1 MTGERIPE
9 LERVGQTSRYSVGGN
24 QKGKRGKDMKTF
36 KKVLASALAAAM
48 VVTAFPVANAEAA
61 STAKLNKTKATVY
74 AGQSTTLK
82 VTTPKTW
89 KSVKVTASKKG
100 AAAKITKVSGKKV
113 TVKAVKAG
121 TAKVTVKVTAKKA
134 GKKVSKTLKATVTV
148 KNPSLTLKA
157 ASEVAV
163 GATEQITATVKPA
176 NTKVTFTSSDETIA
190 KVDEKGVVTGVKA
203 GEVTITA
210 KAGKTTKTV
219 KMTVKDVILKDVKQ
233 TTTTK
238 LVATIAGNT
247 ANVKA
252 SDIVITNTNSK
263 ATYAVKSVSVDKSD
277 KTQVTIE
284 TYVAMA
290 DGKDYT
296 VTLAGVTKTFT
307 ATDGKITKAAISPA
321 SVVVP
326 TPASNSDGSNAN
338 DIVAKFTDTNGV
350 EIASVKPTEGTTKV
364 PTGFTY
370 VEFKVD
376 ATNNGYLSGNTLN
389 LYKVGNTAKVTV
401 IAHTGKYNASAV
413 EEGNVTAEATITGVD
428 PTAIT
433 TSAWNVKLGKRTDK
447 ASEFKNIKETK
458 LAVKDTD
465 VYAYIQRATSDGKT
479 ANAKDYTFESSN
491 NDVMTVSTASTNV
504 KDTTAVAVTPYKSGT
519 AYIIVKDAKKNVVT
533 TLAVTIGDERKVTAL
548 SLDKNSFVLSS
559 KNGIDKAV
567 TVKATAKDQYGE
579 EVAITSGLTCKNAN
593 SNATAA
599 EKIIT
604 VATNAITV
612 VNPGLTK
619 DGKDSSN
626 TYIVEYKDVKVTFT
640 IVVKAYDT
648 TTTTPAAFDLV
659 LGADNADAIVK
670 ADATSNTTISAAVVG
685 YDKNGVKVAK
695 VDAADATW
703 KLEKDGK
710 AAKDANGVTTGSSLS
725 TINVNNI
732 STGAQMAS
740 GIYTLTVSY
749 EGKNFVKT
757 FEVKNTQP
765 AVSVERIAT
774 EGAKVANCFK
784 FTYEGTEQKNV
795 KFYGLDGTIDV
806 TNTSSG
812 NVYVSKADVTVS
824 VGNNKVVL
832 TVNIGLTVNVK

>member
-1 MTGERIPE
+1 
-9 LERVGQTSRYSVGGN
+9 
-24 QKGKRGKDMKTF
+24 
-36 KKVLASALAAAM
+36 
-48 VVTAFPVANAEAA
+48 
-61 STAKLNKTKATVY
+61 
-74 AGQSTTLK
+74 
-82 VTTPKTW
+82 
-89 KSVKVTASKKG
+89 
-100 AAAKITKVSGKKV
+100 
-113 TVKAVKAG
+113 
-121 TAKVTVKVTAKKA
+121 
-134 GKKVSKTLKATVTV
+134 
-148 KNPSLTLKA
+148 
-157 ASEVAV
+157 
-163 GATEQITATVKPA
+163 
-176 NTKVTFTSSDETIA
+176 
-190 KVDEKGVVTGVKA
+190 
-203 GEVTITA
+203 
-210 KAGKTTKTV
+210 
-219 KMTVKDVILKDVKQ
+219 MTVKDVILKDVKQ

-277 KTQVTIE
+277 KTQVTVE

-296 VTLAGVTKTFT
+296 VALADVTKTFT

-326 TPASNSDGSNAN
+326 TPANNSDGSNAN
-338 DIVAKFTDTNGV
+338 DIVAKFTDANGV
-350 EIASVKPTEGTTKV
+350 EIASVKPLEGTTKV

-389 LYKVGNTAKVTV
+389 LYKVGNVAKVTV

-433 TSAWNVKLGKRTDK
+433 TSAWNVKLGKKTDN

-491 NDVMTVSTASTNV
+491 NDVMTVSTASTSV

-533 TLAVTIGDERKVTAL
+533 TLAVTIGDERKVTTL
-548 SLDKNSFVLSS
+548 SLDKNSFVLSAAPS
-559 KNGIDKAV
+559 VGDDSV

-579 EVAITSGLTCKNAN
+579 EVTITSGLTCKNAN
-593 SNATAA
+593 SNATSA
-599 EKIIT
+599 ETQIT
-604 VATNAITV
+604 PSANKVEV
-612 VNPGLTK
+612 KNPGLK

-640 IVVKAYDT
+640 IVVKAYDVNA
-648 TTTTPAAFDLV
+648 TTPAAFDLV
-659 LGADNADAIVK
+659 LGADKADAIVK
-670 ADATSNTTISAAVVG
+670 ADATGNTKISADVIG
-685 YDKNGVKVAK
+685 YDKNGVKVQK
-695 VDAADATW
+695 VDASKATW

-710 AAKDANGVTTGSSLS
+710 AAKDATGVTTGPALS

-732 STGAQMAS
+732 KTGAQMAS

-749 EGKNFVKT
+749 EGKKFVKT

-774 EGAKVANCFK
+774 SDTSVAKCFK
-784 FTYEGTEQKNV
+784 FTYEGTEQKSV
-795 KFYGLDGTIDV
+795 KFYGLDGTDV
-806 TNTSSG
+806 TSVTSKD
-812 NVYVSKADVTVS
+812 VYVSKAEVTVTLGS
-824 VGNNKVVL
+824 NKVVL
-832 TVNIGLTVNVK
+832 TVNVGLTVNVK

>member
-1 MTGERIPE
+1 MYFHCIA
-9 LERVGQTSRYSVGGN
+9 
-24 QKGKRGKDMKTF
+24 
-36 KKVLASALAAAM
+36 VLS
-48 VVTAFPVANAEAA
+48 F
-61 STAKLNKTKATVY
+61 
-74 AGQSTTLK
+74 
-82 VTTPKTW
+82 
-89 KSVKVTASKKG
+89 
-100 AAAKITKVSGKKV
+100 
-113 TVKAVKAG
+113 AG
-121 TAKVTVKVTAKKA
+121 TIVKVTAKKA

-148 KNPSLTLKA
+148 KNPALTVKA
-157 ASEVAV
+157 AATELAV
-163 GATEQITATVKPA
+163 GETTTVKA
-176 NTKVTFTSSDETIA
+176 TTKPSKTVTFKSSDEAIA
-190 KVDEKGVVTGVKA
+190 TVDAKGVVTAVKA
-203 GEVTITA
+203 GTVKITA
-210 KAGKTTKTV
+210 TAGKLSKDV
-219 KMTVKDVILKDVKQ
+219 DLTVKDVILKDVKQ
-233 TTTTK
+233 ASTTK

-252 SDIVITNTNSK
+252 SDIVITNTYSK
-263 ATYAVKSVSVDKSD
+263 ASFAVKSVSVDKAD
-277 KTQVTIE
+277 KTQVTVE

-350 EIASVKPTEGTTKV
+350 EIASVKPLEGTTKV

-389 LYKVGNTAKVTV
+389 LYKVGNVAKVTV

-433 TSAWNVKLGKRTDK
+433 TSAWNVKLGKNTDN

-533 TLAVTIGDERKVTAL
+533 TLAVTIGDERKVTTL
-548 SLDKNSFVLSS
+548 SLDKNSFVLSAAPS
-559 KNGIDKAV
+559 VGDDSV

-579 EVAITSGLTCKNAN
+579 EVTITSGLTCKNAN
-593 SNATAA
+593 SNATSAETQITTPAA
-599 EKIIT
+599 NKVE
-604 VATNAITV
+604 VQ
-612 VNPGLTK
+612 NPGLK
-619 DGKDSSN
+619 NGKDSSN
-626 TYIVEYKDVKVTFT
+626 TYIVEYKNVKVTFT
-640 IVVKAYDT
+640 IVVKAYDKT

-659 LGADNADAIVK
+659 LGADKADAIVK
-670 ADATSNTTISAAVVG
+670 ADATANTTISADVIG
-685 YDKNGVKVAK
+685 YDKNGVKVQK
-695 VDAADATW
+695 VDASKATW

-710 AAKDANGVTTGSSLS
+710 AAKDANDVTTGSALR

-732 STGAQMAS
+732 KTGAQMAS

-749 EGKNFVKT
+749 EGKKFVKT

-774 EGAKVANCFK
+774 SDTSVAKCFK
-784 FTYEGTEQKNV
+784 FTYEGTEQKSV
-795 KFYGLDGTIDV
+795 KFYGLDGTDV
-806 TNTSSG
+806 TSVTSKD
-812 NVYVSKADVTVS
+812 VYVSKAEVTVTLGS
-824 VGNNKVVL
+824 NKVVL
-832 TVNIGLTVNVK
+832 TVNVGLTVNVK

>member
-1 MTGERIPE
+1 
-9 LERVGQTSRYSVGGN
+9 
-24 QKGKRGKDMKTF
+24 MKTF

-61 STAKLNKTKATVY
+61 STAKLSATKATLYV
-74 AGQSTTLK
+74 GQSKTLK

-89 KSVKVTASKKG
+89 KSVKVKATSSKKSV
-100 AAAKITKVSGKKV
+100 ASVKKSGKKV

-134 GKKVSKTLKATVTV
+134 GKSVKKTLTFKATV

-157 ASEVAV
+157 ADVVAV
-163 GATEQITATVKPA
+163 GTTEQITATVKPA
-176 NTKVTFTSSDETIA
+176 NTKVTYTSDKTDIA
-190 KVDEKGVVTGVKA
+190 TVDEKGLVTGVKA
-203 GEVTITA
+203 GDVTITA

-277 KTQVTIE
+277 KTQVTVE

-296 VTLAGVTKTFT
+296 VALADVTKTFT

-326 TPASNSDGSNAN
+326 TPANNSDGSNAN
-338 DIVAKFTDTNGV
+338 DIVAKFTDANGV
-350 EIASVKPTEGTTKV
+350 EIASVKPLEGTTKV

-389 LYKVGNTAKVTV
+389 LYKVGNVAKVTV

-433 TSAWNVKLGKRTDK
+433 TSAWNVKLGKNTDN

-491 NDVMTVSTASTNV
+491 NDVMTVSTASTSV

-533 TLAVTIGDERKVTAL
+533 TLAVTIGDERKVTTL
-548 SLDKNSFVLSS
+548 SLDKNSFVLSAAPS
-559 KNGIDKAV
+559 VGDDSV

-579 EVAITSGLTCKNAN
+579 EVTITSGLTCKNAN
-593 SNATAA
+593 SNATSA
-599 EKIIT
+599 ETQIT
-604 VATNAITV
+604 PSANKVEV
-612 VNPGLTK
+612 KNPGLK

-640 IVVKAYDT
+640 IVVKAYDVNA
-648 TTTTPAAFDLV
+648 TTPAAFDLV
-659 LGADNADAIVK
+659 LGADKADAIVK
-670 ADATSNTTISAAVVG
+670 ADATDNTTISADVIG
-685 YDKNGVKVAK
+685 YDKNGVKVQK
-695 VDAADATW
+695 VAASKATW

-710 AAKDANGVTTGSSLS
+710 AAKDATGVTTGSSLS

-732 STGAQMAS
+732 KAGAQMAS

-749 EGKNFVKT
+749 EGKKFVKT

-795 KFYGLDGTIDV
+795 TFYGLDGTDV
-806 TNTSSG
+806 TNKSG

-832 TVNIGLTVNVK
+832 TVNIGLTVNAK

>member
-1 MTGERIPE
+1 MSIF
-9 LERVGQTSRYSVGGN
+9 LYFHCIACLS
-24 QKGKRGKDMKTF
+24 F
-36 KKVLASALAAAM
+36 
-48 VVTAFPVANAEAA
+48 
-61 STAKLNKTKATVY
+61 
-74 AGQSTTLK
+74 AGTI
-82 VTTPKTW
+82 
-89 KSVKVTASKKG
+89 VKVTPKKG
-100 AAAKITKVSGKKV
+100 
-113 TVKAVKAG
+113 KA
-121 TAKVTVKVTAKKA
+121 TN
-134 GKKVSKTLKATVTV
+134 LKATITV
-148 KNPSLTLKA
+148 KNPALSLKA
-157 ASEVAV
+157 ADVVAV

-176 NTKVTFTSSDETIA
+176 GTKVTYTSDKTDVA
-190 KVDEKGVVTGVKA
+190 TVDEKGLVTGVKA
-203 GEVTITA
+203 GDVTITA

-296 VTLAGVTKTFT
+296 VTVADVTKTFT
-307 ATDGKITKAAISPA
+307 ATDGKIVKAEISPA

-326 TPASNSDGSNAN
+326 TPANNSDGSNAN
-338 DIVAKFTDTNGV
+338 DIVAKFTDASGV
-350 EIASVKPTEGTTKV
+350 EIASVKPLEGTTKV

-389 LYKVGNTAKVTV
+389 LYKVGNTAKVTA

-428 PTAIT
+428 PTAVT
-433 TSAWNVKLGKRTDK
+433 TSAWNVKLGKKTDN

-491 NDVMTVSTASTNV
+491 NDVMTVSTAPTNV

-533 TLAVTIGDERKVTAL
+533 TLAVTIGDERKVTTL
-548 SLDKNSFVLSS
+548 SLDKNSFVLSAAPNVGDDS
-559 KNGIDKAV
+559 V

-579 EVAITSGLTCKNAN
+579 EVAITSGLKCKNAN
-593 SNATAA
+593 SNATTA
-599 EKIIT
+599 ETQIT
-604 VATNAITV
+604 TPATNKV
-612 VNPGLTK
+612 EVQNPGLK
-619 DGKDSSN
+619 NGKDSSN

-648 TTTTPAAFDLV
+648 KATTPAAFDLV
-659 LGADNADAIVK
+659 LGADKADAIVK
-670 ADATSNTTISAAVVG
+670 ADATANTTISADVIG
-685 YDKNGVKVAK
+685 YDKNGVKVQK
-695 VDAADATW
+695 VAASDAEW

-710 AAKDANGVTTGSSLS
+710 AAKDANGVTTGSALG

-732 STGAQMAS
+732 DNGAQMAS
-740 GIYTLTVSY
+740 GIYTLTVTY
-749 EGKNFVKT
+749 EGKKFVKT
-757 FEVKNTQP
+757 FEVTNTQP
-765 AVSVERIAT
+765 TVSVERIAT
-774 EGAKVANCFK
+774 SDTSVAKCFK
-784 FTYEGTEQKNV
+784 FTYEGTEQKDV
-795 KFYGLDGTIDV
+795 KFYGLDGTTDV
-806 TNTSSG
+806 TSATG
-812 NVYVSKADVTVS
+812 KDVYVSKADVTVTL
-824 VGNNKVVL
+824 GNHKVVL
-832 TVNIGLTVNVK
+832 TVNVGLTVNVK

>member
-1 MTGERIPE
+1 MLLFCCLSSNFPHILFQRIPS
-9 LERVGQTSRYSVGGN
+9 LSHFQRLSPPGYC
-24 QKGKRGKDMKTF
+24 
-36 KKVLASALAAAM
+36 
-48 VVTAFPVANAEAA
+48 
-61 STAKLNKTKATVY
+61 
-74 AGQSTTLK
+74 
-82 VTTPKTW
+82 
-89 KSVKVTASKKG
+89 
-100 AAAKITKVSGKKV
+100 
-113 TVKAVKAG
+113 
-121 TAKVTVKVTAKKA
+121 VKVTAKK
-134 GKKVSKTLKATVTV
+134 GKKAVKKTLTFKATV

-157 ASEVAV
+157 ADVVAV

-176 NTKVTFTSSDETIA
+176 NTKVTYTSDKTDVA
-190 KVDEKGVVTGVKA
+190 TVDEKGLVTGVKA

-296 VTLAGVTKTFT
+296 VALADVTKTFT

-326 TPASNSDGSNAN
+326 TPANNSDGSNAN
-338 DIVAKFTDTNGV
+338 DIVVKFTDASGV
-350 EIASVKPTEGTTKV
+350 EIASVKPLEGTTKV

-389 LYKVGNTAKVTV
+389 LYKVGNVAKVTV

-433 TSAWNVKLGKRTDK
+433 TSAWNVKLGKRTDN

-559 KNGIDKAV
+559 KSGIDNDV

-579 EVAITSGLTCKNAN
+579 EVTIASGLTCKNAN
-593 SNATAA
+593 SQIDDSK
-599 EKIIT
+599 KIDIT
-604 VATNAITV
+604 NNTIKVTK
-612 VNPGLTK
+612 PDLTK

-640 IVVKAYDT
+640 IVVKAYDLNA
-648 TTTTPAAFDLV
+648 TTPAAFDLV
-659 LGADNADAIVK
+659 LSADKADAIVK
-670 ADATSNTTISAAVVG
+670 ADATANTTISADVVG

-695 VDAADATW
+695 VAAKDATW

-710 AAKDANGVTTGSSLS
+710 AAKDANGVTTGSALS

-795 KFYGLDGTIDV
+795 KFYGLDGTADV
-806 TNTSSG
+806 TNASG

-832 TVNIGLTVNVK
+832 TVNIGLTVNAK

>member
-1 MTGERIPE
+1 
-9 LERVGQTSRYSVGGN
+9 
-24 QKGKRGKDMKTF
+24 MKTF
-36 KKVLASALAAAM
+36 KKVLASTLAAAM
-48 VVTAFPVANAEAA
+48 VVTALPVTPANAAA
-61 STAKLNKTKATVY
+61 APKLSTTKAAVY
-74 AGQSTTLK
+74 VGQSKTIK

-89 KSVKVTASKKG
+89 KSVKVKATTSKKSVAKVKASK
-100 AAAKITKVSGKKV
+100 KKV

-121 TAKVTVKVTAKKA
+121 TAKVTVKVT
-134 GKKVSKTLKATVTV
+134 GKKSGKAVKKTLKATITV

-163 GATEQITATVKPA
+163 GAKETVKATVKPA
-176 NTKVTFTSSDETIA
+176 STKVTFSSSDDAIA
-190 KVDEKGVVTGVKA
+190 TVDATTGEVTGVKA

-219 KMTVKDVILKDVKQ
+219 KMAVKDFILKDVKQ
-233 TTTTK
+233 ATTTK
-238 LVATIAGNT
+238 LTATVAGNT
-247 ANVKA
+247 AALKA
-252 SDIVITNTNSK
+252 SDFVITNTSSK
-263 ATYAVKSVSVDKSD
+263 ATVAAKSVSVDKTD
-277 KTQVTIE
+277 KTQVTVE

-296 VTLAGVTKTFT
+296 VTVADVTKTFT
-307 ATDGKITKAAISPA
+307 ATDGKIVKAEISPA

-326 TPASNSDGSNAN
+326 TPANNSDGSNAN
-338 DIVAKFTDTNGV
+338 DIVAKFTDASGV
-350 EIASVKPTEGTTKV
+350 EIASVKPLEGTTKV

-389 LYKVGNTAKVTV
+389 LYKVGNTAKVTA

-413 EEGNVTAEATITGVD
+413 EEGNITAEATITGVD
-428 PTAIT
+428 PTAVT
-433 TSAWNVKLGKRTDK
+433 TSAWNVKLGKSSDK

-491 NDVMTVSTASTNV
+491 NDVMTVSTASTTV

-559 KNGIDKAV
+559 KNGIDNDV

-579 EVAITSGLTCKNAN
+579 EVTIASGLTCKNAN
-593 SNATAA
+593 SQIDDSK
-599 EKIIT
+599 KIDIKNNT
-604 VATNAITV
+604 IKVTK
-612 VNPGLTK
+612 PDLTK
-619 DGKDSSN
+619 DDKDSSN

-640 IVVKAYDT
+640 IVVKAYDK

-659 LGADNADAIVK
+659 LGADKADAIVK
-670 ADATSNTTISAAVVG
+670 ADATANTTISADVIG
-685 YDKNGVKVAK
+685 YDKNGVKVEK
-695 VDAADATW
+695 VAATDATW

-710 AAKDANGVTTGSSLS
+710 AAKDATGVTTGSALS
-725 TINVNNI
+725 TINVNSI
-732 STGAQMAS
+732 SSGAQMAS
-740 GIYTLTVSY
+740 GIYTLTVTY
-749 EGKNFVKT
+749 KEKKFVKT
-757 FEVKNTQP
+757 FEVTNTQP
-765 AVSVERIAT
+765 SVSVERVAT
-774 EGAKVANCFK
+774 EGASVTRCFK
-784 FTYEGTEQKNV
+784 FTYEGTEQKDV
-795 KFYGLDGTIDV
+795 KFYGLDGTTEV
-806 TNTSSG
+806 TNNSDE
-812 NVYVSKADVTVS
+812 VYVSKADVTVS
-824 VGNNKVVL
+824 IGKNKVVL
-832 TVNIGLTVNVK
+832 TVNIGLTVKVK

>member
-1 MTGERIPE
+1 
-9 LERVGQTSRYSVGGN
+9 
-24 QKGKRGKDMKTF
+24 MKTF

-61 STAKLNKTKATVY
+61 STAKLSAKKATIYV
-74 AGQSTTLK
+74 GQSKTIK

-89 KSVKVTASKKG
+89 KSVKIKATSSKKSV
-100 AAAKITKVSGKKV
+100 ATVKKSGKKV

-121 TAKVTVKVTAKKA
+121 TAKVTVKVTAKK
-134 GKKVSKTLKATVTV
+134 GKKAVKKTLTFKATV

-157 ASEVAV
+157 ADVVAV
-163 GATEQITATVKPA
+163 GTTEQITATVKPA
-176 NTKVTFTSSDETIA
+176 NTKVTYTSDKTDIA
-190 KVDEKGVVTGVKA
+190 TVDEKGLVTGVKA

-296 VTLAGVTKTFT
+296 VALADVTKTFT

-326 TPASNSDGSNAN
+326 TPANNSDGSNAN
-338 DIVAKFTDTNGV
+338 DIVVKFTDASGV
-350 EIASVKPTEGTTKV
+350 EIASVKPLEGTTKV

-389 LYKVGNTAKVTV
+389 LYKVGNVAKVTV

-433 TSAWNVKLGKRTDK
+433 TSAWNVKLGKKTDN

-559 KNGIDKAV
+559 KNGIDNDV

-579 EVAITSGLTCKNAN
+579 EVTIASGLTCKNAN
-593 SNATAA
+593 SQIDDSK
-599 EKIIT
+599 KIDIK
-604 VATNAITV
+604 TNTIKVIKPDLA
-612 VNPGLTK
+612 K

-659 LGADNADAIVK
+659 LGADKADAIVK
-670 ADATSNTTISAAVVG
+670 ADATDNTTISADVIG
-685 YDKNGVKVAK
+685 YDKNGVKVQK
-695 VDAADATW
+695 VAASNATW

-710 AAKDANGVTTGSSLS
+710 AAKDAKGVTTGSALS

-749 EGKNFVKT
+749 QGKNFVKT

-795 KFYGLDGTIDV
+795 KFYGLDGTTDV
-806 TNTSSG
+806 TNASG

-832 TVNIGLTVNVK
+832 TVNIGLTVNAK

>member
-1 MTGERIPE
+1 
-9 LERVGQTSRYSVGGN
+9 
-24 QKGKRGKDMKTF
+24 MKTF
-36 KKVLASALAAAM
+36 KKVLAPKL
-48 VVTAFPVANAEAA
+48 
-61 STAKLNKTKATVY
+61 STTKAAVY
-74 AGQSTTLK
+74 VGQSKTIK

-89 KSVKVTASKKG
+89 KSVKVKATTSKKSVAKVKASK
-100 AAAKITKVSGKKV
+100 KKV

-121 TAKVTVKVTAKKA
+121 KAKVTVKVT
-134 GKKVSKTLKATVTV
+134 GKKSGKAVKKTLKATITV

-157 ASEVAV
+157 ASAVAV
-163 GATEQITATVKPA
+163 GAKETVKATVKPA
-176 NTKVTFTSSDETIA
+176 STKVAFSSSDDTIA
-190 KVDEKGVVTGVKA
+190 TVDATTGEVTGVKA
-203 GEVTITA
+203 GDVTITA

-219 KMTVKDVILKDVKQ
+219 KMAVKDFILKDVKQ
-233 TTTTK
+233 ATTTK
-238 LVATIAGNT
+238 LTATVAGNT
-247 ANVKA
+247 AALKA
-252 SDIVITNTNSK
+252 SDFVITNTSSK
-263 ATYAVKSVSVDKSD
+263 ATVAAKSVSVDKTD
-277 KTQVTIE
+277 KTQVTVE

-296 VTLAGVTKTFT
+296 VTVADVTKTFT
-307 ATDGKITKAAISPA
+307 ATDGKIVKAEISPA

-326 TPASNSDGSNAN
+326 TPANNSDGSNAN
-338 DIVAKFTDTNGV
+338 DIVAKFTDASGV
-350 EIASVKPTEGTTKV
+350 EIASVKPLEGTTKV

-389 LYKVGNTAKVTV
+389 LYKVGNTAKVTA

-413 EEGNVTAEATITGVD
+413 EEGNITAEATITGVD
-428 PTAIT
+428 PTAVT
-433 TSAWNVKLGKRTDK
+433 TSAWNVKLGKKTDK

-491 NDVMTVSTASTNV
+491 NDVMTVSTASTTV

-559 KNGIDKAV
+559 KDNIDNDV

-593 SNATAA
+593 SQIDDSKN
-599 EKIIT
+599 IDIT
-604 VATNAITV
+604 KNAIKVTK
-612 VNPGLTK
+612 PGLTK

-640 IVVKAYDT
+640 IVVKAYDK

-659 LGADNADAIVK
+659 LGADKADAIVK
-670 ADATSNTTISAAVVG
+670 ADATANTTISADVIG
-685 YDKNGVKVAK
+685 YDKNGVKVEKVAAK
-695 VDAADATW
+695 DATW

-710 AAKDANGVTTGSSLS
+710 AAKDATGVTTGSALS

-732 STGAQMAS
+732 SSGAQMAS
-740 GIYTLTVSY
+740 GIYTLTV
-749 EGKNFVKT
+749 
-757 FEVKNTQP
+757 
-765 AVSVERIAT
+765 
-774 EGAKVANCFK
+774 
-784 FTYEGTEQKNV
+784 TYFRGYKYSA
-795 KFYGLDGTIDV
+795 F
-806 TNTSSG
+806 
-812 NVYVSKADVTVS
+812 SKCRACCNR
-824 VGNNKVVL
+824 GR
-832 TVNIGLTVNVK
+832 

>member
-1 MTGERIPE
+1 MSIF
-9 LERVGQTSRYSVGGN
+9 LYFHCIAWLS
-24 QKGKRGKDMKTF
+24 F
-36 KKVLASALAAAM
+36 
-48 VVTAFPVANAEAA
+48 AE
-61 STAKLNKTKATVY
+61 TI
-74 AGQSTTLK
+74 
-82 VTTPKTW
+82 
-89 KSVKVTASKKG
+89 VKVTPKKG
-100 AAAKITKVSGKKV
+100 
-113 TVKAVKAG
+113 KA
-121 TAKVTVKVTAKKA
+121 TN
-134 GKKVSKTLKATVTV
+134 LKATITV
-148 KNPSLTLKA
+148 KNEAIRVSGD
-157 ASEVAV
+157 SVVAV
-163 GATEQITATVKPA
+163 GATTTLKTATAPKNA
-176 NTKVTFTSSDETIA
+176 TVTFKSSDDTIA
-190 KVDEKGVVTGVKA
+190 TVDEKGVVTAVKA
-203 GEVTITA
+203 GKVTITA
-210 KAGKTTKTV
+210 TAGKASKDV
-219 KMTVKDVILKDVKQ
+219 EIEVKDVILKDVKQ

-252 SDIVITNTNSK
+252 SDIIITNTNSK

-296 VTLAGVTKTFT
+296 VALADVTKTFT

-326 TPASNSDGSNAN
+326 TPANNSDGSNAN
-338 DIVAKFTDTNGV
+338 DIVVKFTDASGV
-350 EIASVKPTEGTTKV
+350 EIASVKPLEGTTKV

-389 LYKVGNTAKVTV
+389 LYKVGNVAKVTV

-433 TSAWNVKLGKRTDK
+433 TSAWNVKLGKKTDN

-533 TLAVTIGDERKVTAL
+533 TLAVTIGDERKVTTL
-548 SLDKNSFVLSS
+548 SLDKNSFVLSAAPS
-559 KNGIDKAV
+559 VGDDSV

-579 EVAITSGLTCKNAN
+579 EVTITSGLTCKNAN
-593 SNATAA
+593 SNATSA
-599 EKIIT
+599 ETQIT
-604 VATNAITV
+604 PSANKVEV
-612 VNPGLTK
+612 KNPGLK

-640 IVVKAYDT
+640 IVVKAYDDKA
-648 TTTTPAAFDLV
+648 TTPAAFDLV
-659 LGADNADAIVK
+659 LSADKADAIVK
-670 ADATSNTTISAAVVG
+670 ADATDNTTISADVIG
-685 YDKNGVKVAK
+685 YDKNGVKVQK
-695 VDAADATW
+695 VAASDAEW

-710 AAKDANGVTTGSSLS
+710 AAKDANGITTGSELG

-732 STGAQMAS
+732 DNGAQMAS
-740 GIYTLTVSY
+740 GIYTLTVTY
-749 EGKNFVKT
+749 EGKKFVKT
-757 FEVKNTQP
+757 FEVTNTQP
-765 AVSVERIAT
+765 TVSVERIAT
-774 EGAKVANCFK
+774 SDTSVAKCFK
-784 FTYEGTEQKNV
+784 FTYEGTEQKDV
-795 KFYGLDGTIDV
+795 KFYGLDGTTDV
-806 TNTSSG
+806 TSVTG
-812 NVYVSKADVTVS
+812 KDVYVSKADVTVTL
-824 VGNNKVVL
+824 GNHKVVL
-832 TVNIGLTVNVK
+832 TVNVGLTVNVK

>member
-1 MTGERIPE
+1 
-9 LERVGQTSRYSVGGN
+9 
-24 QKGKRGKDMKTF
+24 MKTF
-36 KKVLASALAAAM
+36 KKVLASTLAAAM
-48 VVTAFPVANAEAA
+48 VVTALPVTPANAAA
-61 STAKLNKTKATVY
+61 APKLSTTKAAVY
-74 AGQSTTLK
+74 VGQSKTIK

-89 KSVKVTASKKG
+89 KSVKVKATTSKKSVAKVKASK
-100 AAAKITKVSGKKV
+100 KKV

-121 TAKVTVKVTAKKA
+121 TAKVTVKVT
-134 GKKVSKTLKATVTV
+134 GKKSGKAVKKTLKATITV

-163 GATEQITATVKPA
+163 GAKETVKATVKPA
-176 NTKVTFTSSDETIA
+176 STKVTFSSSDDAIA
-190 KVDEKGVVTGVKA
+190 TVDATTGEVTGVKA

-219 KMTVKDVILKDVKQ
+219 KMAVKDFILKDVKQ
-233 TTTTK
+233 ATTTK
-238 LVATIAGNT
+238 LTATVAGNT
-247 ANVKA
+247 AALKA
-252 SDIVITNTNSK
+252 SDFVITNTSSK
-263 ATYAVKSVSVDKSD
+263 ATVAAKSVSVDKTD
-277 KTQVTIE
+277 KTQVTVE

-296 VTLAGVTKTFT
+296 VTVADVTKTFT
-307 ATDGKITKAAISPA
+307 ATDGKIVKAEISPA

-326 TPASNSDGSNAN
+326 TPANNSDGSNAN
-338 DIVAKFTDTNGV
+338 DIVAKFTDASGV
-350 EIASVKPTEGTTKV
+350 EIASVKPLEGTTKV

-389 LYKVGNTAKVTV
+389 LYKVGNTAKVTA

-413 EEGNVTAEATITGVD
+413 EEGNITAEATITGVD
-428 PTAIT
+428 PTAVT
-433 TSAWNVKLGKRTDK
+433 TSAWNVKLGKSSDK

-491 NDVMTVSTASTNV
+491 NDVMTVSTASTTV

-559 KNGIDKAV
+559 KNGIDNDV

-579 EVAITSGLTCKNAN
+579 EVTIASGLTCKNAN
-593 SNATAA
+593 SQIDDSK
-599 EKIIT
+599 KIDIKNNT
-604 VATNAITV
+604 IKVTK
-612 VNPGLTK
+612 PDLTK
-619 DGKDSSN
+619 DDKDSSN

-640 IVVKAYDT
+640 IVVKAYDK

-659 LGADNADAIVK
+659 LGADKADAIVK
-670 ADATSNTTISAAVVG
+670 ADATANTTISADVIG
-685 YDKNGVKVAK
+685 YDKNGVKVEK
-695 VDAADATW
+695 VAATDATW

-710 AAKDANGVTTGSSLS
+710 AAKDATGVTTGSALS
-725 TINVNNI
+725 TINVNSI
-732 STGAQMAS
+732 SSGAQMAS
-740 GIYTLTVSY
+740 GIYTLTVTY
-749 EGKNFVKT
+749 KEKKFVKT
-757 FEVKNTQP
+757 FEVTNTQP
-765 AVSVERIAT
+765 SVSVERVAT
-774 EGAKVANCFK
+774 EGASVTSCFK
-784 FTYEGTEQKNV
+784 FTYEGTEQKDV
-795 KFYGLDGTIDV
+795 KFYGLDGTTEV
-806 TNTSSG
+806 TNNSG
-812 NVYVSKADVTVS
+812 EVYVSKADVTVS
-824 VGNNKVVL
+824 IGKNKVVL
-832 TVNIGLTVNVK
+832 TVNIGLTVKVKRKKSE

>member
-1 MTGERIPE
+1 
-9 LERVGQTSRYSVGGN
+9 
-24 QKGKRGKDMKTF
+24 MKTF

-48 VVTAFPVANAEAA
+48 VVTAFPVTNAEAA
-61 STAKLNKTKATVY
+61 TKAKLSATKATIYV
-74 AGQSTTLK
+74 GQSKTIK
-82 VTTPKTW
+82 VTLPK
-89 KSVKVTASKKG
+89 G
-100 AAAKITKVSGKKV
+100 AKITSVKTSKKAVATVKKSGKKV
-113 TVKAVKAG
+113 VVKAVKAG
-121 TAKVTVKVTAKKA
+121 
-134 GKKVSKTLKATVTV
+134 KATVTV
-148 KNPSLTLKA
+148 KVTPKKGKATNLKATITVKNPALSLKA
-157 ASEVAV
+157 ADVVAV

-176 NTKVTFTSSDETIA
+176 GTKVTYTSDKTDVA
-190 KVDEKGVVTGVKA
+190 TVDEKGLVTGVKA
-203 GEVTITA
+203 GDVTITA

-296 VTLAGVTKTFT
+296 VTVADVTKTFT
-307 ATDGKITKAAISPA
+307 ATDGKIVKAEISPA

-326 TPASNSDGSNAN
+326 TPANNSDGSNAN
-338 DIVAKFTDTNGV
+338 DIVAKFTDASGV
-350 EIASVKPTEGTTKV
+350 EIASVKPLEGTTKV

-389 LYKVGNTAKVTV
+389 LYKVGNTAKVTA

-428 PTAIT
+428 PTAVT
-433 TSAWNVKLGKRTDK
+433 TSAWNVKLGKKTDN

-458 LAVKDTD
+458 LAVKDID

-533 TLAVTIGDERKVTAL
+533 TLAVTIGDERKVTTL
-548 SLDKNSFVLSS
+548 SLDKNSFVLSAAPS
-559 KNGIDKAV
+559 VGDDSV

-579 EVAITSGLTCKNAN
+579 EVTITSGLTCKNAN
-593 SNATAA
+593 SNATSAETQITTPAA
-599 EKIIT
+599 NKVEVK
-604 VATNAITV
+604 
-612 VNPGLTK
+612 NPGLK

-626 TYIVEYKDVKVTFT
+626 TYIVEYKNVKVTFT
-640 IVVKAYDT
+640 IVVKAYDKT

-659 LGADNADAIVK
+659 LGADKADAIVK
-670 ADATSNTTISAAVVG
+670 ADATANTTISADVIG
-685 YDKNGVKVAK
+685 YDKNGVKVQK
-695 VDAADATW
+695 VAASNATW

-710 AAKDANGVTTGSSLS
+710 AAKDANDVTTGPALS

-732 STGAQMAS
+732 KTGAQMAS

-749 EGKNFVKT
+749 EGKKFVKT

-774 EGAKVANCFK
+774 SDTSVAKCFK
-784 FTYEGTEQKNV
+784 FTYEGTEQKSV
-795 KFYGLDGTIDV
+795 KFYGLDGTDV
-806 TNTSSG
+806 TSVTSKD
-812 NVYVSKADVTVS
+812 VYVSKAEVTVTLGS
-824 VGNNKVVL
+824 NQVVL
-832 TVNIGLTVNVK
+832 TVNVGLTVNVK

>member
-1 MTGERIPE
+1 
-9 LERVGQTSRYSVGGN
+9 
-24 QKGKRGKDMKTF
+24 MKTF
-36 KKVLASALAAAM
+36 KKVLASTLAAAM
-48 VVTAFPVANAEAA
+48 VVTALPVTPANAAA
-61 STAKLNKTKATVY
+61 APKLSTTKAAVY
-74 AGQSTTLK
+74 VGQSKTIK

-89 KSVKVTASKKG
+89 KSVKVKATTSKKSVAKVKASK
-100 AAAKITKVSGKKV
+100 KKV

-121 TAKVTVKVTAKKA
+121 TAKVTVKVT
-134 GKKVSKTLKATVTV
+134 GKKSGKAVKKTLKATITV

-163 GATEQITATVKPA
+163 GAKETVKATVKPA
-176 NTKVTFTSSDETIA
+176 STKVTFSSSDDAIA
-190 KVDEKGVVTGVKA
+190 TVDATTGEVTGVKA

-219 KMTVKDVILKDVKQ
+219 KMAVKDFILKDVKQ
-233 TTTTK
+233 ATTTK
-238 LVATIAGNT
+238 LTATVAGNT
-247 ANVKA
+247 AALKA
-252 SDIVITNTNSK
+252 SDFVITNTSSK
-263 ATYAVKSVSVDKSD
+263 ATVAAKSVSVDKTD
-277 KTQVTIE
+277 KTQVTVE

-296 VTLAGVTKTFT
+296 VTVADVTKTFT
-307 ATDGKITKAAISPA
+307 ATDGKIVKAEISPA

-326 TPASNSDGSNAN
+326 TPANNSDGSNAN
-338 DIVAKFTDTNGV
+338 DIVAKFTDASGV
-350 EIASVKPTEGTTKV
+350 EIASVKPLEGTNKV

-389 LYKVGNTAKVTV
+389 LYKVGNTAKVTA

-413 EEGNVTAEATITGVD
+413 EEGNITAEATITGVD
-428 PTAIT
+428 PTAVT
-433 TSAWNVKLGKRTDK
+433 TSAWNVKLGKSSDK

-491 NDVMTVSTASTNV
+491 NDVMTVSTASTTV

-559 KNGIDKAV
+559 KNGIDNDV

-579 EVAITSGLTCKNAN
+579 EVTIASGLTCKNAN
-593 SNATAA
+593 SQIDDSK
-599 EKIIT
+599 KIDIKNNT
-604 VATNAITV
+604 IKVTK
-612 VNPGLTK
+612 PDLTK
-619 DGKDSSN
+619 DDKDSSN

-640 IVVKAYDT
+640 IVVKAYDK

-659 LGADNADAIVK
+659 LGADKADAIVK
-670 ADATSNTTISAAVVG
+670 ADATANTTISADVIG
-685 YDKNGVKVAK
+685 YDKNGVKVEK
-695 VDAADATW
+695 VAATDATW

-710 AAKDANGVTTGSSLS
+710 AAKDATGVTTGSALS
-725 TINVNNI
+725 TINVNSI
-732 STGAQMAS
+732 SSGAQMAS
-740 GIYTLTVSY
+740 GIYTLTVTY
-749 EGKNFVKT
+749 KEKKFVKT
-757 FEVKNTQP
+757 FEVTNTQP
-765 AVSVERIAT
+765 SVSVERVAT
-774 EGAKVANCFK
+774 EGASVTSCFK
-784 FTYEGTEQKNV
+784 FTYEGTEQKDV
-795 KFYGLDGTIDV
+795 KFYGLDGTTEV
-806 TNTSSG
+806 TNNSG
-812 NVYVSKADVTVS
+812 EVYVSKADVTVS
-824 VGNNKVVL
+824 IGKNKVVL
-832 TVNIGLTVNVK
+832 TVNIGLTVKVK

>member
-1 MTGERIPE
+1 
-9 LERVGQTSRYSVGGN
+9 
-24 QKGKRGKDMKTF
+24 MKTF

-61 STAKLNKTKATVY
+61 STAKLSATKATLYV
-74 AGQSTTLK
+74 GQSKTLK

-89 KSVKVTASKKG
+89 KSVKVKATSSKKSV
-100 AAAKITKVSGKKV
+100 ASVKKSGKKV

-134 GKKVSKTLKATVTV
+134 GKSVKKTLTFKATV

-157 ASEVAV
+157 ADVVAV

-176 NTKVTFTSSDETIA
+176 NTKVTYTSDKTDIA
-190 KVDEKGVVTGVKA
+190 TVDEKGLVTGVKA

-296 VTLAGVTKTFT
+296 VALADVTKTFT

-326 TPASNSDGSNAN
+326 TPANNSDGSNAN
-338 DIVAKFTDTNGV
+338 DIVVKFTDASGV
-350 EIASVKPTEGTTKV
+350 EIASVKPLEGTTKV

-389 LYKVGNTAKVTV
+389 LYKVGNVAKVTV

-433 TSAWNVKLGKRTDK
+433 TSAWNVKLGKKTDN

-504 KDTTAVAVTPYKSGT
+504 KDTTAVDVTPYKSGT

-559 KNGIDKAV
+559 KSGIDNDV

-579 EVAITSGLTCKNAN
+579 EVTIASGLTCKNAN
-593 SNATAA
+593 SQIDDSK
-599 EKIIT
+599 KIDIT
-604 VATNAITV
+604 NNTIKVTK
-612 VNPGLTK
+612 PDLTK

-640 IVVKAYDT
+640 IVVKAYDVNA
-648 TTTTPAAFDLV
+648 TTPAAFDLV
-659 LGADNADAIVK
+659 LSADKADAIVK
-670 ADATSNTTISAAVVG
+670 ADATDNTTISADVIG
-685 YDKNGVKVAK
+685 YDKNGVKVQK
-695 VDAADATW
+695 VAASNATW

-710 AAKDANGVTTGSSLS
+710 AAKDANGVTTGSELS

-732 STGAQMAS
+732 TTGAQMAS

-749 EGKNFVKT
+749 EGKKFVKT

-784 FTYEGTEQKNV
+784 FTYEGTEQKDV
-795 KFYGLDGTIDV
+795 KFYGLDGTKDV
-806 TNTSSG
+806 TNTSG

-824 VGNNKVVL
+824 VGKNKVVL
-832 TVNIGLTVNVK
+832 TVNIGLTVNAK

>member
-1 MTGERIPE
+1 
-9 LERVGQTSRYSVGGN
+9 
-24 QKGKRGKDMKTF
+24 MKTF
-36 KKVLASALAAAM
+36 KKVLASTLAAAM
-48 VVTAFPVANAEAA
+48 VVTALPVTPANAAA
-61 STAKLNKTKATVY
+61 APKLSTTKAAVY
-74 AGQSTTLK
+74 VGQSKTIK

-89 KSVKVTASKKG
+89 KSVKVKATTSKKSVAKVKASK
-100 AAAKITKVSGKKV
+100 KKV

-121 TAKVTVKVTAKKA
+121 TAKVTVKVT
-134 GKKVSKTLKATVTV
+134 GKKSGKAVKKTLKATITV

-163 GATEQITATVKPA
+163 GAKETVKATVKPA
-176 NTKVTFTSSDETIA
+176 STKVTFSSSDDAIA
-190 KVDEKGVVTGVKA
+190 TVDATTGEVTGVKA

-219 KMTVKDVILKDVKQ
+219 KMAVKDFILKDVKQ
-233 TTTTK
+233 ATTTK
-238 LVATIAGNT
+238 LTATVAGNT
-247 ANVKA
+247 AALKA
-252 SDIVITNTNSK
+252 SDFVITNTSSK
-263 ATYAVKSVSVDKSD
+263 ATVAAKSVSVDKTD
-277 KTQVTIE
+277 KTQVTVE

-296 VTLAGVTKTFT
+296 VTVADVTKTFT
-307 ATDGKITKAAISPA
+307 ATDGKIVKAEISPA

-326 TPASNSDGSNAN
+326 TPANNSDGSNAN
-338 DIVAKFTDTNGV
+338 DIVAKFTDASGV
-350 EIASVKPTEGTTKV
+350 EIASVKPFEETTKV

-389 LYKVGNTAKVTV
+389 LYKVGNTAKVTA

-413 EEGNVTAEATITGVD
+413 EEGNITAEATITGVD
-428 PTAIT
+428 PTAVT
-433 TSAWNVKLGKRTDK
+433 TSAWNVKLGKRSDK

-491 NDVMTVSTASTNV
+491 NDVMTVSTASTTV

-559 KNGIDKAV
+559 KNGIDNDV

-579 EVAITSGLTCKNAN
+579 EVTIDSGLTCKNAN
-593 SNATAA
+593 SQIDDSK
-599 EKIIT
+599 KIDIKNNT
-604 VATNAITV
+604 IKVTK
-612 VNPGLTK
+612 PDTK
-619 DGKDSSN
+619 DDKDSSN

-640 IVVKAYDT
+640 IVVKAYDK

-659 LGADNADAIVK
+659 LGADKADAIVK
-670 ADATSNTTISAAVVG
+670 ADATANTTISADVIG
-685 YDKNGVKVAK
+685 YDKNGVKVEK
-695 VDAADATW
+695 VAATDATW

-710 AAKDANGVTTGSSLS
+710 AAKDATGVTTGSALS
-725 TINVNNI
+725 TINVNSI
-732 STGAQMAS
+732 SSGAQMAS
-740 GIYTLTVSY
+740 GIYTLTVTY
-749 EGKNFVKT
+749 KEKKFVKT
-757 FEVKNTQP
+757 FEVTNTQP
-765 AVSVERIAT
+765 SVSVERVAT
-774 EGAKVANCFK
+774 EGDRVTSCFK
-784 FTYEGTEQKNV
+784 FTYEGTEQKDV
-795 KFYGLDGTIDV
+795 KFYGLDGTTEV
-806 TNTSSG
+806 TNNSG
-812 NVYVSKADVTVS
+812 EVYVSKADVTVS
-824 VGNNKVVL
+824 IGKNKVVL
-832 TVNIGLTVNVK
+832 TVNIGLTVKVK